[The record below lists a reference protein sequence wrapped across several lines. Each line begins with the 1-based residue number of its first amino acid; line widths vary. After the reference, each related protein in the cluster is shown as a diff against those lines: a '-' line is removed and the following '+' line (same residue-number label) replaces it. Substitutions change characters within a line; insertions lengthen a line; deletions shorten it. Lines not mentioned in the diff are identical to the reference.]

1 MVAALNRYGNGLQPN
16 RELSLGPPRQSK
28 NPRDED
34 STPDS
39 ITVTS
44 GSGASVDNFYG
55 IYQRLSSIESSI
67 GFITAAVDD
76 SKSKIEAIAK
86 DVVETKAKFDIL
98 RPIAK
103 TISKGVWAVFLLLLT
118 FGLSVLGM
126 WLKHHFNW

>member
-1 MVAALNRYGNGLQPN
+1 M
-16 RELSLGPPRQSK
+16 PRQPK
-28 NPRDED
+28 DNRDED
-34 STPDS
+34 TTPDS
-39 ITVTS
+39 VSVAS
-44 GSGASVDNFYG
+44 GGGASVDNFYG